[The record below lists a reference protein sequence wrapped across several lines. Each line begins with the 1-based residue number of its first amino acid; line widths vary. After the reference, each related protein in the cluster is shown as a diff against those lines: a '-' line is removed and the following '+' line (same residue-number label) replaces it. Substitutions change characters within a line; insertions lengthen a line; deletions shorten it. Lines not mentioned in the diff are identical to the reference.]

1 MMPLKMRAAALWVAL
16 ALTTALGACD
26 RTGPQ
31 WNSKDIAGLVPDLRF
46 NLTAET
52 GKPVDAAA
60 FREDVTLLY
69 FGFTNCP
76 DVCPVTLNLL
86 SQAIDELPT
95 AKRDGIKVLFVSVD
109 PKRDTPKR
117 LAAYTEHFGPEF
129 VGLTGPQETLREMTK
144 TYRVTYGYGDPDV
157 QGNYNVSHSS
167 AVFAFDRQGKA
178 RLLIRSDQS
187 KAGIAADL
195 RQLLDV

>member
-1 MMPLKMRAAALWVAL
+1 MPLKMRAVAWVAL
-16 ALTTALGACD
+16 ALTIVLGACGHTD
-26 RTGPQ
+26 LQ
-31 WNSKDIAGLVPDLRF
+31 WNSKEIAGLVPDLRF

-52 GKPVDAAA
+52 GKPVDATA
-60 FREDVTLLY
+60 FQGDVTLLY
-69 FGFTNCP
+69 FGFTSCP

-86 SQAIDELPT
+86 SQAIDQLPA
-95 AKRDGIKVLFVSVD
+95 AKRDGLKVLFVSVD
-109 PKRDTPKR
+109 PKRDTPER

-144 TYRVTYGYGDPDV
+144 TYRVTYGYGDPDA

-178 RLLIRSDQS
+178 RLLIRSDQN